1 MEKTMLD
8 YIRETPETL
17 LHIIDKRKEY
27 VKELLEFYR
36 QNHCEGICLIASG
49 SSYNGCL
56 CAKPFMEEVL
66 HARIT
71 LLTPLTFVHHEFK
84 TIKNEMAIALS
95 QSGCSTNTLEA
106 LKVLKENGHRCVCLT
121 GRDDCDA
128 RNIADLTVNWQ
139 AGEEKVG
146 FVTKGVTSL
155 ACFLMVFALELN
167 KELQLIREE
176 RYAYYLN
183 ELYKTV
189 KIHPEM
195 QKKTEEIFNLNKA
208 NFLGR
213 NRVVLLS
220 SGPNFGT
227 ASEGALKIAETSC
240 ITAIP
245 YEAEEFLHGPLYPST
260 PDDMIIVIDN
270 ENHSGSER
278 ILKIADALRDV
289 TEKVY
294 VLSEHSPLDET
305 HTFNTGMSADG
316 LVSPLYRL
324 ACLQILAYLMTEN
337 TNRYEP
343 HENIKKFKK
352 ANKVASKSRDNL
364 YLDLQKI
371 K

>member
-17 LHIIDKRKEY
+17 LNIIDRHEEY
-27 VKELLEFYR
+27 TKQLLEFYR
-36 QNHCEGICLIASG
+36 QNRCEGICLVASG

-56 CAKPFMEEVL
+56 CARPFMEEVL
-66 HARIT
+66 QTGIT
-71 LLTPLTFVHHEFK
+71 LVTPFTFVHHESK
-84 TIKNEMAIALS
+84 TIGRQMAIAVS

-106 LKVLKENGHRCVCLT
+106 ISVLKQNGRSCVCLT

-128 RNIADLTVNWQ
+128 AKIADLTVSWQ
-139 AGEEKVG
+139 VGEEKVG
-146 FVTKGVTSL
+146 FVTKGVASL
-155 ACFLMVFALELN
+155 ACFLMVFALELG
-167 KELQLIREE
+167 KELRLIQED
-176 RYAYYLN
+176 RYSYYLD

-195 QKKTEEIFNLNKA
+195 QKKAEEIFNRNKDD
-208 NFLGR
+208 FTGR
-213 NRVVLLS
+213 NRVILLS
-220 SGPNFGT
+220 SGPNFGA

-240 ITAIP
+240 ITAIA

-260 PDDMIIVIDN
+260 PDDVIIVIDN
-270 ENHSGSER
+270 ENCSGSER
-278 ILKIADALRDV
+278 ILKIADALKDV

-294 VLSEHSPLDET
+294 VLSEQSPLDES
-305 HTFNTGMSADG
+305 HTFSTGVSADA
-316 LVSPLYRL
+316 LVSPLYKL

>member
-17 LHIIDKRKEY
+17 LNIIDRREEY
-27 VKELLEFYR
+27 TKQLVEFYR
-36 QNHCEGICLIASG
+36 QNQCEGICLIASG

-56 CAKPFMEEVL
+56 CTRPFMEEVL
-66 HARIT
+66 QTGIT
-71 LLTPLTFVHHEFK
+71 LITPFTFVHHESA
-84 TIKNEMAIALS
+84 TISNQMAMAVS

-106 LKVLKENGHRCVCLT
+106 LSVLKQNGHSCVCLT

-128 RNIADLTVNWQ
+128 AKIADLTVNWQ
-139 AGEEKVG
+139 VGEEKVG
-146 FVTKGVTSL
+146 FVTKGVASL
-155 ACFLMVFALELN
+155 ACFLMVFTLELG
-167 KELQLIREE
+167 KELRLIQEDL
-176 RYAYYLN
+176 YVYYLD
-183 ELYKTV
+183 ELYKSV

-195 QKKTEEIFNLNKA
+195 QKKAEEIFKRNK
-208 NFLGR
+208 NDFTGR
-213 NRVVLLS
+213 NRVILLS

-240 ITAIP
+240 ITSIA

-270 ENHSGSER
+270 ENHSSSER
-278 ILKIADALRDV
+278 ILKIADALKDI

-294 VLSEHSPLDET
+294 VLSEHSPLDENHSFST
-305 HTFNTGMSADG
+305 EMSADA

-324 ACLQILAYLMTEN
+324 SCLQILAYLMSES

-343 HENIKKFKK
+343 HENVKKFKK